1 MNMIDLHMH
10 TTVSDGTDAPEE
22 IILRV
27 KEAGLSVFSVTD
39 HDAVKGCAII
49 QEKLRPGDPEFLCGV
64 EFSTKDEKGMYHIL
78 GYGYN
83 PASEAIK
90 ETIRHGHSLR
100 MEKLRAR
107 LDFIRDTFDIR
118 LPEEAVRELF
128 SQDNPGKPHIAN
140 LMVKYGYAE
149 SKDQAIRN
157 YLNRFHMPNAYVR
170 PEEAIKAILAG
181 NGIPV
186 LAHPFY
192 GNGDQLILG
201 DEMVLRLLH
210 LMDFGLQ
217 GVEAFYSGFSP
228 KMREEILALAD
239 RYSLYVT
246 AGSDYHGKNK
256 MVSLGD
262 TGLDAEK
269 RLPGGMLRFFEA
281 VRKTPTK

>member
-39 HDAVKGCAII
+39 HDAVKGCSII

-83 PASEAIK
+83 PASEAIQ
-90 ETIRHGHSLR
+90 EIIRHGHSLR
-100 MEKLRAR
+100 MEKLQAR

-228 KMREEILALAD
+228 KMREEMLALAD